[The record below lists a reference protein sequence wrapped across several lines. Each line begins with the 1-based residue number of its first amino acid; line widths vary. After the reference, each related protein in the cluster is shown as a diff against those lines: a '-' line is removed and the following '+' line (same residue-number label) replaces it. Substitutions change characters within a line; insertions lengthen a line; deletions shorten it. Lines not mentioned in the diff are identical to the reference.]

1 MVSKGKAYSLL
12 FLFISVLINESI
24 FRIASEGSLS
34 ITGLSISFLFSLSI
48 ALGIFTLASLFNA
61 RINYVIF
68 SGFLVLTGLLFSS
81 QLIYFKF
88 FKTFYSLYSTGNV
101 LQVAEFWRDIIE
113 LGLGNFAWIALFFSP
128 AVFLFLYGKK
138 LMTFHKLKGGL
149 MTVLGCSFII
159 SYFSAI
165 SVIYIN
171 GQDTNSPYELYFKQG
186 GIVRSVDQLGLL
198 TAMRLDLQRLV
209 SDYPSGLA
217 VKVPG
222 ELPAREE
229 GEGEGL
235 KEDELQMLDIDF
247 ETLIAEEED
256 EHIKQMHRY
265 FHNVP
270 PSRKNEFTGRFEGY
284 NLVLITAEGFSPY
297 AVHKEV
303 TPTLYKMVNEGY
315 KFTNFYNPLWEVSTS
330 DGEYVAT
337 TGLLPMNGVW
347 SFYKSGSNLM
357 PFAMGNQL
365 KKRGYKTV
373 AYHNHTYSYYRR
385 DVSHPNMGYSYKG
398 IGNGLE
404 VEEIW
409 PASDLEMMQ
418 KTVPEYIKTQPFHAY
433 YMTVSGHMQYNFSG
447 NNQANK
453 NRHYVEHLPFSEQ
466 AKAYL
471 ATQVELDHALDY
483 LLSRLKEEGIA
494 EQTLIVLSADHYP
507 YGLEK
512 KTIEELAGEPVE
524 RNFEL
529 YKSPLIMYTDGM
541 EPVTV
546 DKPASSLD
554 IIPTLSNLMGLEFD
568 SRLMIGRDIFSNSDP
583 LVIFSNKSFITDKG
597 RFNSETNTFT
607 PVPGAD
613 VSEGYAEK
621 ISAEITNKFNVSAN
635 ILELDYYN
643 KVISD

>member
-1 MVSKGKAYSLL
+1 MVSKAKAYSLL
-12 FLFISVLINESI
+12 FLFISVFFTESV
-24 FRIASEGSLS
+24 FQLATDGSLS
-34 ITGLSISFLFSLSI
+34 ITGLSISFLFSFSI
-48 ALGIFTLASLFNA
+48 ALVIFTLASLFNG
-61 RINYVIF
+61 RINFVIF
-68 SGFLVLTGLLFSS
+68 NGFLILTGVLFSS

-101 LQVAEFWRDIIE
+101 LQVAEFWRDIID
-113 LGLGNFAWIALFFSP
+113 LGLGQSAWIALFYSP
-128 AVFLFLYGKK
+128 AVFLFVYGKK
-138 LMTFHKLKGGL
+138 LMAFHKLKGRVL
-149 MTVLGCSFII
+149 TVLGCSFII
-159 SYFSAI
+159 AYASAL
-165 SVIYIN
+165 SLIYIN

-186 GIVRSVDQLGLL
+186 GMIQSVDQLGLL

-209 SDYPSGLA
+209 LNYPSGVA

-222 ELPAREE
+222 ELPAQEE
-229 GEGEGL
+229 GEGEGS
-235 KEDELQMLDIDF
+235 KEGELQVLDIDF
-247 ETLIAEEED
+247 QRLIAEEED
-256 EHIKQMHRY
+256 EQIKQMHRY

-270 PSRKNEFTGRFEGY
+270 PSRKNEFTGKFEGY

-385 DVSHPNMGYSYKG
+385 DISHPNMGYSYKG
-398 IGNGLE
+398 IGNGLQ

-418 KTVPEYIKTQPFHAY
+418 KTVPEYIQTQPFHAY

-453 NRHYVEHLPFSEQ
+453 NRHYVEHLPFSDQ

-471 ATQVELDHALDY
+471 ATQVELDRALDY

-512 KTIEELAGEPVE
+512 KAIDELAGGPVE

-529 YKSPLIMYTDGM
+529 YKSPLIMYTERM
-541 EPVTV
+541 EPMTV
-546 DKPASSLD
+546 DKPSSSLD

-568 SRLMIGRDIFSNSDP
+568 SRLMIGRDILSDSDP

-597 RFNSETNTFT
+597 RFNSETNIFT
-607 PVPGAD
+607 PVPGAE
-613 VSEGYAEK
+613 VSEGYVK
-621 ISAEITNKFNVSAN
+621 RISAEITNKFSVSAN

-643 KVISD
+643 KIIPD